1 MIPLIAKKEIAQERY
16 NICKACESFTAAKLC
31 KECNCFMPVKV
42 KIAHAWCPKTKWLSK
57 MDPREHQANA
67 YEDLE

>member
-16 NICKACESFTAAKLC
+16 NICKVCESFTAAKLC

-42 KIAHAWCPKTKWLSK
+42 KLAHAWCPKTKWLSK
-57 MDPREHQANA
+57 MDPREHQADA
-67 YEDLE
+67 YKDLE